1 MPPGFSL
8 GTKRGGGGER
18 RGWRRGEGEGRG
30 SRKGGKEGRK
40 KLEVGRGREASTV
53 LHWGL
58 MRPPHQAAS
67 PSLWRLPMV
76 AGVLLRINQM
86 MPQTFSL

>member
-1 MPPGFSL
+1 MR
-8 GTKRGGGGER
+8 K
-18 RGWRRGEGEGRG
+18 GEGEGRG

-40 KLEVGRGREASTV
+40 RLEVGRGREAGTV
-53 LHWGL
+53 PSALHWGL
-58 MRPPHQAAS
+58 MRPPARAAAS